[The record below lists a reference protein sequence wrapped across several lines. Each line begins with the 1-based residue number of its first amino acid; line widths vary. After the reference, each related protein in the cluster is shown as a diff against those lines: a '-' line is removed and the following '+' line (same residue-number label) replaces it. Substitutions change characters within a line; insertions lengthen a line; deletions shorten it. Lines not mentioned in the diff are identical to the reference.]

1 MAWSKTIRYLW
12 ASPATLVGLLLAS
25 IACLMRADLA
35 AVNGVIEVV
44 GRGGRLPGLL
54 RCPFVAI
61 TFGHVIIARDRQSLE
76 GCRAHERAHVRQYER
91 WGALFFLLYLGS
103 SAYEYLRGRRLYW
116 DNYFERQ
123 ARAEAEVACDV
134 VSAVRRS

>member
-1 MAWSKTIRYLW
+1 MRYLW
-12 ASPATLVGLLLAS
+12 ASPATLVGLLFAL
-25 IACLMRADLA
+25 IAYLMRAELA
-35 AVNGVIEVV
+35 AVDGVIEVV
-44 GRGGRLPGLL
+44 GGRGGRLPGLL

-61 TFGHVIIARDRQSLE
+61 TFGHVIIARDRQSLD

-91 WGALFFLLYLGS
+91 WGALFFPLYLGS

-123 ARAEAEVACDV
+123 ARAEGDGACDIE
-134 VSAVRRS
+134 SAVRRS